1 MIEIK
6 ICCRVVFPSKG
17 DLAQLAVARDARRRG
32 IATRLFRQAQ
42 TLAGK
47 PLRILNVDDCDA
59 GIAAFLEHAGAVK
72 TVRQYEMIKRL

>member
-1 MIEIK
+1 VIEIK

-47 PLRILNVDDCDA
+47 PLRILNVDDRDA
-59 GIAAFLEHAGAVK
+59 GIAAFLEHAGAAK